1 MAATEIV
8 METDFFGAG
17 RLASSHAYT
26 DDEQPFGPGPFWPH
40 PQGMDPYCTPGS
52 WMLSSVPCFMISS
65 FASPPLPW
73 GSGQSPEVF
82 IDNAAVDRFSNNMA
96 SERLL
101 PTPADSDFQQAVEI
115 PKLAPSAS
123 SIGGNED
130 KEPRHVHSS
139 RSKKQ
144 QRDLAS
150 SRKPT
155 GLKPPKVK
163 KRARKSKATP
173 QKGGKGASKGG
184 RRGAAASEDEI
195 CRKRLERN
203 RLAAERCRRRK
214 QDEARALAAKE
225 EALGS
230 QNRHLFSCYHML
242 KEEVLRL
249 RTEVL
254 QHTNCDCVLIREY
267 IAREAQRTVDGLAPH
282 SSTPASHHGKAMGV
296 TSHGEG
302 SEYNGSP
309 VDISDSIRDI
319 SPNGIAEL
327 LVEQYFE
334 YDTAQE
340 PI

>member
-1 MAATEIV
+1 MAATEKI

-17 RLASSHAYT
+17 RLASSHAYM
-26 DDEQPFGPGPFWPH
+26 DDEQPFGPRPFWPH

-82 IDNAAVDRFSNNMA
+82 MDNAAVDRFSNNMA
-96 SERLL
+96 LERLL

-123 SIGGNED
+123 SIDDKED

-139 RSKKQ
+139 CSKKQ
-144 QRDLAS
+144 QRELAS

-173 QKGGKGASKGG
+173 QKGGKGA
-184 RRGAAASEDEI
+184 GATASEDEI

-214 QDEARALAAKE
+214 QDKARALAAKE
-225 EALGS
+225 EALES

-249 RTEVL
+249 RTQLL

-267 IAREAQRTVDGLAPH
+267 IEREAQRAVDGLAPH
-282 SSTPASHHGKAMGV
+282 SPTPASHHGKATGV
-296 TSHGEG
+296 TSHEG
-302 SEYNGSP
+302 RECNGSP
-309 VDISDSIRDI
+309 VDISDSIRDM
-319 SPNGIAEL
+319 SPDGIAEL

-334 YDTAQE
+334 HHTGRE
-340 PI
+340 PIQALL